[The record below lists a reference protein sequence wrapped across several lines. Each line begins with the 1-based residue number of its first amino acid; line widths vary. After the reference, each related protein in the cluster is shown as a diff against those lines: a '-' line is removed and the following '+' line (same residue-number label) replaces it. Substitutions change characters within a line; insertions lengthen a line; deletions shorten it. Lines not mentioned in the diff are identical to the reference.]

1 MALVFTH
8 KPYCTGP
15 PWDGGSEWSPRAR
28 SSSPPQPSFT
38 TRQRE
43 LGARPPDD
51 ESMDPPPLD
60 SNTWAE
66 WDDELDDNPVTL
78 PPLHGKR
85 AVAR

>member
-15 PWDGGSEWSPRAR
+15 AWDGCGEWPPHTR

-51 ESMDPPPLD
+51 DLPEFK
-60 SNTWAE
+60 NTWAE
-66 WDDELDDNPVTL
+66 WDDEMDDDPVTL
-78 PPLHGKR
+78 PPFQSKR